1 MNYSFHEVIA
11 RRPRKIV
18 GLIFLLCLL
27 SGLGSVMAQR
37 SSSQLKP
44 GLPVFSTA
52 EKKDLRKREDSLKR
66 FADQLINAENPGER
80 LRSDSQFV
88 RSLVRALK
96 LKNSFYYPFDSLVT
110 ISRLYAP
117 DSSFRILT
125 WQYKKD
131 DYLFL
136 QEGAIQMNQPDG
148 SLKLF
153 PLFDVSMFTARP
165 LDSVRSRRNWIG
177 AIYYRII
184 QKSFNG
190 LNYYTLLGFDDYSP
204 SSNKKWMEVLTFS
217 QQGEPL
223 FGGPYF
229 SFQDDSVRK
238 PNQFRFNI
246 EYKKEAATRFNYDP
260 DMDMVLFDHLVP
272 EGDEPLRKDSYIP
285 DGDFEGF
292 KWKDGY
298 WVHVEKKI
306 FDFKLKD
313 GGFPMEEKM
322 LDESGNVNEQKL
334 MEQSQKNVE
343 KKPKK
348 PAAPVKKTG
357 GDQ

>member
-1 MNYSFHEVIA
+1 MLINH
-11 RRPRKIV
+11 RK
-18 GLIFLLCLL
+18 GLFCFAIILCLL
-27 SGLGSVMAQR
+27 GREMRAFAQNAAP
-37 SSSQLKP
+37 LVK
-44 GLPVFSTA
+44 PVFSTA
-52 EKKDLRKREDSLKR
+52 EKRDLRKREDSLKR
-66 FADQLINAENPGER
+66 WADQLINAEEPAER

-96 LKNSFYYPFDSLVT
+96 VPHSFYYPFDSLQT

-117 DSSFRILT
+117 DSTFRIFT

-136 QEGAIQMNQPDG
+136 QEGAIQMNEPDG

-184 QKSFNG
+184 EKTFNG
-190 LNYYTLLGFDDYSP
+190 MNYYTLLGFDDFSP
-204 SSNKKWMEVLTFS
+204 SSNKKWMEVLTFTP
-217 QQGEPL
+217 QGEPA

-260 DMDMVLFDHLVP
+260 ELDMVLFDHLIP

-313 GGFPMEEKM
+313 GSFPMDEKM
-322 LDESGNVNEQKL
+322 LDESGGANEQKL
-334 MEQSQKNVE
+334 MEQSEKNVQSGKE
-343 KKPKK
+343 AQKKSKSK
-348 PAAPVKKTG
+348 TPVKKTG
-357 GDQ
+357 NQ

>member
-1 MNYSFHEVIA
+1 MSIV
-11 RRPRKIV
+11 RPKSLFCFVAI
-18 GLIFLLCLL
+18 LCLL
-27 SGLGSVMAQR
+27 GGVKQAHAQR
-37 SSSQLKP
+37 PAPLAKV
-44 GLPVFSTA
+44 VFSTA
-52 EKKDLRKREDSLKR
+52 EKRDFRKREDTLKR
-66 FADQLINAENPGER
+66 FADQLVNEEEAAVR
-80 LRSDSQFV
+80 LRSDSQFI
-88 RSLVRALK
+88 RGLVRALK
-96 LKNSFYYPFDSLVT
+96 VKNSFYYPFDSLLT

-117 DSSFRILT
+117 DSSFRIFT

-131 DYLFL
+131 NYLFL
-136 QEGAIQMNQPDG
+136 QEGAIQMNEPDG

-153 PLFDVSMFTARP
+153 PLFDASMFTARP

-184 QKSFNG
+184 EKTFSGQ
-190 LNYYTLLGFDDYSP
+190 NYYTLLGFDDYSP
-204 SSNKKWMEVLTFS
+204 SSNKKWMEVLTFTP
-217 QQGEPL
+217 QGEPA

-238 PNQFRFNI
+238 PNQYRFNI

-260 DMDMVLFDHLVP
+260 ELDMVLFDHLIP

-306 FDFKLKD
+306 FDYKLKD
-313 GGFPMEEKM
+313 GSFPMDEKM
-322 LDESGNVNEQKL
+322 LDESGNANEQKL
-334 MEQSQKNVE
+334 MEQSEKNIQ
-343 KKPKK
+343 KKPKGK
-348 PAAPVKKTG
+348 TPVKKTG
-357 GDQ
+357 DQ